1 MWVHLF
7 PSRTQKLSTSAPTIL
22 GGRLPGKIGNANM
35 NLTASAVR
43 FFLYTKRSREW
54 CLTRFFLFL
63 CFLRSCI
70 FEVCFFS
77 CSFNGCILYYF
88 LRRGFSCGSS
98 PRGSSS
104 MIFLTV
110 FQILAACCQS
120 FQRSPAGHQSNHTGR
135 TQTAAPTFTVF
146 FTIDVISLFISNYSL
161 KEHVDQPVPR
171 LDKAASA

>member
-110 FQILAACCQS
+110 FFRYLPPAVRAFSAAH
-120 FQRSPAGHQSNHTGR
+120 RSSEQPHRQNADSSANLHRFLYDRCDFLVYFKLLLEGTCGSASPPA
-135 TQTAAPTFTVF
+135 
-146 FTIDVISLFISNYSL
+146 
-161 KEHVDQPVPR
+161 
-171 LDKAASA
+171 

>member
-1 MWVHLF
+1 MIAMWVHLF

-98 PRGSSS
+98 PLGLLVDDL
-104 MIFLTV
+104 FDGV
-110 FQILAACCQS
+110 FRYLP
-120 FQRSPAGHQSNHTGR
+120 PAVRAFS
-135 TQTAAPTFTVF
+135 AAPP
-146 FTIDVISLFISNYSL
+146 VIRATAPAERRQQRQPSPFSL
-161 KEHVDQPVPR
+161 R
-171 LDKAASA
+171 